1 MPKYETADN
10 PLFEKAVTRI
20 TKILGLS
27 LILKNF
33 FALLSRIS
41 SASRTRCTKQM
52 LSLARRQIWWWGCH
66 SWESKEQ
73 YTMKTRGW
81 WKNLVWTSW
90 YVIQGMICYTWS
102 GPGGMWCCFFHTRRI
117 LSGWTWSPFL
127 ESIYHENLSNLFDYQ
142 LSFLKDS
149 IMIMTIIMIVSSM
162 IMTSLT
168 ARALSSIPCL
178 MKASRSIFTWKETRR
193 KKTMMPVMMLRIRSL
208 HWAIQGSL
216 LARWYFTQKI

>member
-1 MPKYETADN
+1 MSFLGRCSTFQRQKCSLLLNLPLSKIRPKYKTTQN
-10 PLFEKAVTRI
+10 PLFEKTVTRI
-20 TKILGLS
+20 TKISGLS

-66 SWESKEQ
+66 LMIWWWGCHSWEWKEQ
-73 YTMKTRGW
+73 DTMKTRGW
-81 WKNLVWTSW
+81 WKNLVWAWW

-127 ESIYHENLSNLFDYQ
+127 ELIYHENLSILFD
-142 LSFLKDS
+142 FHFWK
-149 IMIMTIIMIVSSM
+149 
-162 IMTSLT
+162 
-168 ARALSSIPCL
+168 IP
-178 MKASRSIFTWKETRR
+178 
-193 KKTMMPVMMLRIRSL
+193 L
-208 HWAIQGSL
+208 HCC
-216 LARWYFTQKI
+216 